1 MGCDIIR
8 INGTFKSENDV
19 KKFIEIYNTTMA
31 QKEKWFRPDDH
42 QLSFNLFSVKNGEYF
57 FGIETYGL
65 FANPYNTAL
74 RTIIREFIMDNPE
87 SSFSLT
93 YDLGWTHSYEIWI
106 EEYCYDGKNLKI
118 KFSNNFDSDEE
129 DDEDW
134 DYDEDEDYEDGDD
147 FFDDEDEEKF
157 ETESYEYKFE
167 NNSLVL
173 KAGDKDI
180 L

>member
-1 MGCDIIR
+1 
-8 INGTFKSENDV
+8 
-19 KKFIEIYNTTMA
+19 MA
-31 QKEKWFRPDDH
+31 EKEKWFRPDDH
-42 QLSFNLFSVKNGEYF
+42 QLSFDLFNVKNGEHL

-74 RTIIREFIMDNPE
+74 RTVIREFIMANPE

-93 YDLGWTHSYEIWI
+93 YDLAWTHSYEIGI
-106 EEYCYDGKNLKI
+106 EEYCYDGTNLKI

-129 DDEDW
+129 EW
-134 DYDEDEDYEDGDD
+134 DYDEEEDYEDEDD
-147 FFDDEDEEKF
+147 NFFDDEDEEKL
-157 ETESYEYKFE
+157 ETESYEYTFE

-173 KAGDKDI
+173 KSGDKDI